1 MSRHEAR
8 YKQRHRSAVVGT
20 LLITILTV
28 LSGCSTSTDKTST
41 TLPSATTNPQ
51 VSESSFL
58 DENIENK
65 GPSSE
70 TGTSFEKTAAS
81 DLVIPIVDITETAV
95 FYPVVIDG
103 VKLEVL
109 AVKAP
114 DGSIRTAFNTCQV
127 CYDSGKGY
135 YKQDGNKL
143 VCQNCGNRFTMDK
156 VEVQSGG
163 CNPVPIF
170 ANNKTVDDENIII
183 SGDFLTQARGIFA
196 NWKTEY

>member
-1 MSRHEAR
+1 MKKNEAR
-8 YKQRHRSAVVGT
+8 NNKWYKIAVVGM
-20 LLITILTV
+20 LMITILTV
-28 LSGCSTSTDKTST
+28 LSGCSSRTDKSLT
-41 TLPSATTNPQ
+41 TT
-51 VSESSFL
+51 
-58 DENIENK
+58 
-65 GPSSE
+65 PSSE
-70 TGTSFEKTAAS
+70 TVTDSKQNTAH
-81 DLVIPIVDITETAV
+81 DLVIPIADITETAV
-95 FYPVVIDG
+95 FYPVEIDG

-135 YKQDGNKL
+135 YKQEGTVL

-156 VEVQSGG
+156 VEVKSGG

-170 ANNKTVDDENIII
+170 SDNKTVDDENITI
-183 SGDFLTQARGIFA
+183 SGDFLTEAKGIFA